1 MTKSE
6 LRYRI
11 KSEKTKYSDA
21 DLQKMS
27 DDIICKVLADADVL
41 SSQHIMLYYPLADEV
56 NTIPL
61 IEHLYAMHK
70 TVYLPVTVGDD
81 IILRTYEGQEKMQCG
96 AFRIMEP
103 TTSDVVLS
111 CDWLVVI
118 VPGVAFDKVGHR
130 LGRGRGY
137 YDRWF
142 ASCKSVVSMIKIGVC
157 FPFQMMPEIPYE
169 THDVMMDRV
178 VC

>member
-11 KSEKTKYSDA
+11 RSEKTKYNNA
-21 DLQKMS
+21 VLQKMS
-27 DDIICKVLADADVL
+27 DNIINKLLADSDVL

-56 NTIPL
+56 NTKPL
-61 IEHLYAMHK
+61 IDSLYAMQK
-70 TVYLPVTVGDD
+70 TIYLPVTVGDS
-81 IILRTYEGQEKMQCG
+81 IVLRTYEGREKMSCG
-96 AFRIMEP
+96 AFGIMEP
-103 TTSDVVLS
+103 TTEDVVLS
-111 CDWLVVI
+111 CDQLVVL
-118 VPGVAFDKVGHR
+118 VPGVAFDMAGHR

-142 ASCKSVVSMIKIGVC
+142 ASYNSTIPMIKIGIC
-157 FPFQMMPEIPYE
+157 FPFQMMPEIPYD
-169 THDVMMDRV
+169 THDVMMDKV